1 MKGVVVGVVVAADE
15 EFCTNAIALEEE
27 RGGDADV
34 DVDDEGERLQ
44 L

>member
-1 MKGVVVGVVVAADE
+1 MKGVVVAAIVADE

>member
-1 MKGVVVGVVVAADE
+1 MKGVVVGVVAADE
-15 EFCTNAIALEEE
+15 EFCTNAIALEDE
-27 RGGDADV
+27 RGGDA